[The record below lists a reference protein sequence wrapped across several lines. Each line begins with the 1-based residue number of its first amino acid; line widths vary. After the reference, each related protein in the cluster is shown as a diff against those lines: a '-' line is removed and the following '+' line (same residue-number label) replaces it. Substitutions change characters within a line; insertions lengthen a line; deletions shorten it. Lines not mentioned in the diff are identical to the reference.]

1 MNDAKPS
8 RSATGSWVVYDV
20 ANSLFWTG
28 VVGLSFPLWLTKDLG
43 GSDATLGYVLAATMA
58 VVIIASPIMGAIS
71 DQLGRRIPLLIGSTV
86 VCVAATLLLGKG
98 GLTVSLSLFALAVA
112 SMELGTIIY
121 NALLPDVSTPST
133 RGLVSGLGQGIG
145 YVGAIIA
152 VVVALFLTGP
162 KGYVFVLHVVAI
174 LFLIFALPIF
184 VLLRERRRP
193 VLPSPPLQRIGQALS
208 QLHGNMRNLHRFPGL
223 RVFLLSRFFYA
234 MGINTAVAFAVVY
247 ASQTIGM
254 SDREIQ
260 LILMVGIAIAI
271 PSGVLWGVVA
281 DRYGAHFV
289 LSFSLLAWVGLMVIA
304 VAIPWLD
311 WSRHLWWLVGSMVGV
326 AMAGVWTADR
336 PYMLS
341 FVPEEYI
348 GEFFGLHAT
357 VGKLG
362 RVIGPVMWAI
372 ISGTLGFGQPAAL
385 ASLVGCLVAAYVI
398 LARLGRRRVPAQ
410 APAGASPDAPEI
422 TDGP

>member
-86 VCVAATLLLGKG
+86 VCVTATLLLGKG

-133 RGLVSGLGQGIG
+133 RGLGVGLGPRHRLRGSHHRG
-145 YVGAIIA
+145 G
-152 VVVALFLTGP
+152 GR
-162 KGYVFVLHVVAI
+162 
-174 LFLIFALPIF
+174 ALPHRTKGVRVRPPRGRDPVPDIRTPH
-184 VLLRERRRP
+184 LRTAQGT
-193 VLPSPPLQRIGQALS
+193 SQARAS
-208 QLHGNMRNLHRFPGL
+208 VPTATKDRAGPFHSCTATCAIYTGSRDSEFSS
-223 RVFLLSRFFYA
+223 LSRFFYA
-234 MGINTAVAFAVVY
+234 MGINTAVAFAVLY

-289 LSFSLLAWVGLMVIA
+289 LSFS
-304 VAIPWLD
+304 P
-311 WSRHLWWLVGSMVGV
+311 
-326 AMAGVWTADR
+326 
-336 PYMLS
+336 
-341 FVPEEYI
+341 
-348 GEFFGLHAT
+348 
-357 VGKLG
+357 
-362 RVIGPVMWAI
+362 
-372 ISGTLGFGQPAAL
+372 
-385 ASLVGCLVAAYVI
+385 
-398 LARLGRRRVPAQ
+398 ARLGL
-410 APAGASPDAPEI
+410 D
-422 TDGP
+422 

>member
-1 MNDAKPS
+1 M
-8 RSATGSWVVYDV
+8 
-20 ANSLFWTG
+20 
-28 VVGLSFPLWLTKDLG
+28 
-43 GSDATLGYVLAATMA
+43 
-58 VVIIASPIMGAIS
+58 
-71 DQLGRRIPLLIGSTV
+71 
-86 VCVAATLLLGKG
+86 
-98 GLTVSLSLFALAVA
+98 
-112 SMELGTIIY
+112 
-121 NALLPDVSTPST
+121 
-133 RGLVSGLGQGIG
+133 
-145 YVGAIIA
+145 
-152 VVVALFLTGP
+152 
-162 KGYVFVLHVVAI
+162 
-174 LFLIFALPIF
+174 
-184 VLLRERRRP
+184 
-193 VLPSPPLQRIGQALS
+193 
-208 QLHGNMRNLHRFPGL
+208 
-223 RVFLLSRFFYA
+223 
-234 MGINTAVAFAVVY
+234 VY

-289 LSFSLLAWVGLMVIA
+289 LSFSLLAWGGLMVIA

-372 ISGTLGFGQPAAL
+372 ISGTLGFGQPGSVGEPGGLPGRCLCYTGPTGTPKSAGPGSRGSIPRRTGDNRWPLKSSFKDASTRTTGRWCAPSTVSALNRWPGIRVQSPTPQDSWYGTTPECWTAGFRRASGASPSSGKRAGPRSSAALPPTPTTRAL
-385 ASLVGCLVAAYVI
+385 ASTPSRCT
-398 LARLGRRRVPAQ
+398 R
-410 APAGASPDAPEI
+410 S
-422 TDGP
+422 